1 MANGLINCRS
11 GVMNISFGNMTV
23 ELNIF
28 HIRKQQLDYDQMNQ
42 VCLIEEI
49 LDEVI
54 EESSI
59 EDPLEACLA
68 QFGEDLD
75 LDKLMEQAEALLETA
90 PLESKEKKETPVLDP
105 PKKELKP
112 LPDSL
117 KYTFLSPAESLPVII
132 ASDLIDAQEEKL
144 LGVLSEHKEAIG
156 WTIEDIKGISP
167 SLVMHKIHLEDN
179 SKLSR
184 EPQRRLNPVM
194 QEVVRA
200 EVIKLLDAG
209 IIYPISDSKWASS
222 IHVVPKWAR
231 LTVVKNQDN
240 ELVLTRVQ
248 SGWRVRID
256 YRKLNAATR
265 KDHFPLPFIDQMV
278 ERLAGHK
285 YCCFLDGYSGY
296 NQVPVDPEDQEK
308 TTFTCPFGTF
318 AYRRMPFGLCN
329 APATFQRA

>member
-1 MANGLINCRS
+1 
-11 GVMNISFGNMTV
+11 
-23 ELNIF
+23 
-28 HIRKQQLDYDQMNQ
+28 
-42 VCLIEEI
+42 
-49 LDEVI
+49 
-54 EESSI
+54 
-59 EDPLEACLA
+59 
-68 QFGEDLD
+68 
-75 LDKLMEQAEALLETA
+75 LETA
-90 PLESKEKKETPVLDP
+90 PLESKENKETAVPDP

-117 KYTFLSPAESLPVII
+117 KYKFLGPTESLPVII

-144 LGVLSEHKEAIG
+144 LGVLREHKEAIG

-179 SKLSR
+179 SKPSR
-184 EPQRRLNPVM
+184 EPQRRLNPAM

-209 IIYPISDSKWASS
+209 IIYPISDSKWVSP
-222 IHVVPKWAR
+222 IHVVPKRAG

-240 ELVLTRVQ
+240 ELVPTRVQ
-248 SGWRVRID
+248 SGWRVCID
-256 YRKLNAATR
+256 YQKLNATTR

-278 ERLAGHK
+278 GRLAGHK
-285 YCCFLDGYSGY
+285 YYCFLDGYSGY

-329 APATFQRA
+329 APATFQRCMISIFSDMVK